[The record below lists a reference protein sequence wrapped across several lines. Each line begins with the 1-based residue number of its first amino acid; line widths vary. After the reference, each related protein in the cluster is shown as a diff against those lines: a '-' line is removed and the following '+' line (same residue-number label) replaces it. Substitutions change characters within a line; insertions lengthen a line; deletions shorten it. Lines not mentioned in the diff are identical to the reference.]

1 MLSFL
6 SGIPQAAAIFC
17 ICVLFLNSKGNFDD
31 LIVLN
36 VISCCVVLCPEVEL

>member
-6 SGIPQAAAIFC
+6 SGISQAIFC
-17 ICVLFLNSKGNFDD
+17 VRVLFLNSKGNFDD

-36 VISCCVVLCPEVEL
+36 AVSCCMKLCPEGEL

>member
-17 ICVLFLNSKGNFDD
+17 VCVLFLNSKGNFDD

-36 VISCCVVLCPEVEL
+36 VISYCVVLCPEVEL